1 VTARPDQVRRHTR
14 EVLLDVPR
22 WSLAPTRWA
31 AISAI
36 LDTLEAGLDL
46 ADPDHHLAALAEAS
60 VALELSAPER
70 LTEVDKAATP
80 APDSVRERV
89 NVLIH
94 ELTPSARQGADE
106 TSGAVE

>member
-1 VTARPDQVRRHTR
+1 VTARPAQVRQHAR

-22 WSLAPTRWA
+22 WSLTPSGWA
-31 AISAI
+31 AVSAI
-36 LDTLEAGLDL
+36 LDTLATGLDL
-46 ADPDHHLAALAEAS
+46 ADPDQLAALAEAS

-106 TSGAVE
+106 TSWAVE